1 MASAIDHL
9 GLRQLLKAAAEALER
24 EEPRLNAL
32 DSAIGDG
39 DHGITMRIG
48 FQAVIRVTEALPPDS
63 RPDRILVVAG
73 KAFMNSTGGAI
84 GVLFGRALIAAGEA
98 VSDRNILAAVDWK
111 LFFDA
116 MERTVATIGKA
127 KPGDKTMLDPL
138 HAINDALQDAKDD
151 TESADCLLVAAN
163 AAERAA
169 EATARMN
176 CRMGRA
182 SRLGDRVLGHPDP
195 GAVSF
200 SIITRAFADRAR
212 DLSSAHLAQSR

>member
-1 MASAIDHL
+1 MASTINSSE
-9 GLRQLLKAAAEALER
+9 LRQLLMAAAENVER
-24 EEPRLNAL
+24 EESRLNAL

-48 FQAVIRVTEALPPDS
+48 FQAVVKATQALQRDS
-63 RPDRILVVAG
+63 SPGRIWVVG
-73 KAFMNSTGGAI
+73 GRAFMNSTGGAI
-84 GVLFGRALIAAGEA
+84 GVLLGRALIAAGEA
-98 VSDRNILAAVDWK
+98 VRDRNVLAAADWK

-116 MERTVATIGKA
+116 MERAVSTIGKA
-127 KPGDKTMLDPL
+127 KPGDKTVLDPL
-138 HAINDALQDAKDD
+138 HAVNEALKNINDDMK
-151 TESADCLLVAAN
+151 SADCLLVAAN

-169 EATARMN
+169 GATALMN

-200 SIITRAFADRAR
+200 SIITRAFADQAR
-212 DLSSAHLAQSR
+212 DLSSASFTQP